1 MPNRTRKAASAIFAS
16 VLAGAALA
24 TISHSAARAA
34 DDCLTAP
41 KDETPEGSHWYYRIE
56 HATKRHCW
64 YLREE
69 GEKPAQ
75 TAAPSAARAAKPIAP
90 KAETPTQRSIANAHA
105 ELPAQTSIEQTGRND
120 TLFPPVTAVAPIRED
135 NAAADARP
143 SVVASRWPDP
153 SAASSAAGQAP
164 VGGNMV
170 ANVESTPAE
179 APPPAVAAAVPLAAA
194 DSSQGRSASMPMLLS
209 VLTGALALAGIAAR
223 IIFKFGGRRRR
234 AKVRRDKIWESA
246 NDGRIAIS
254 ARRNADV
261 VPRRAGR
268 PRDLDQTS
276 DRSDRAA
283 EFFAQLSKRSHT

>member
-24 TISHSAARAA
+24 TISHSPARAA

-56 HATKRHCW
+56 RATKRHCW

-69 GEKPAQ
+69 GEKPSQ
-75 TAAPSAARAAKPIAP
+75 TAAPTAARAAAPIAP

-120 TLFPPVTAVAPIRED
+120 TLFPPVIAVAPSRVD

-153 SAASSAAGQAP
+153 SGANSAADQAP
-164 VGGNMV
+164 VAASNMA
-170 ANVESTPAE
+170 ANVE
-179 APPPAVAAAVPLAAA
+179 
-194 DSSQGRSASMPMLLS
+194 
-209 VLTGALALAGIAAR
+209 
-223 IIFKFGGRRRR
+223 
-234 AKVRRDKIWESA
+234 
-246 NDGRIAIS
+246 
-254 ARRNADV
+254 
-261 VPRRAGR
+261 
-268 PRDLDQTS
+268 
-276 DRSDRAA
+276 
-283 EFFAQLSKRSHT
+283 